1 MDIRWIIG
9 QIFGIIAVILGFVM
23 YQIKDAKRLLMV
35 KIFICIVFCIHYFF
49 LKATSGMILNAVGA
63 VRSIT
68 YYNRDRVGKYEKYL
82 PVVFAIIMGIMGIYF
97 WEAWYSVFVVV
108 GLVINSVALSF
119 KNPQN
124 LRKSILISSPL
135 VIIYNAFI
143 MSIGGIIF
151 ESVSVISSVIGL
163 IRYKNS
169 QKQTSLKH

>member
-1 MDIRWIIG
+1 MDIREIIG

-23 YQIKDAKRLLMV
+23 YQIKDAKRILMV
-35 KIFICIVFCIHYFF
+35 QIFICLVFCIHYF
-49 LKATSGMILNAVGA
+49 LLEATSGLILNAVGA

-68 YYNRDRVGKYEKYL
+68 YYNRDKLEKCEKYL
-82 PVVFAIIMGIMGIYF
+82 PVIFAVIMAIMGICF
-97 WEAWYSVFVVV
+97 WEAWYSIFVVV

-119 KNPQN
+119 KKPQN

-135 VIIYNAFI
+135 VIIYDAFI

-169 QKQTSLKH
+169 KK